1 MQPSDW
7 VTLIGGVLSI
17 VTVLVV
23 ANVWLIRSVVRQELR
38 TFEERMKHDRQ
49 MARERVVG
57 IPD

>member
-1 MQPSDW
+1 
-7 VTLIGGVLSI
+7 

-38 TFEERMKHDRQ
+38 TFEERLKHDRQ
-49 MARERVVG
+49 MARNSVVG

>member
-17 VTVLVV
+17 VTVLVI

-38 TFEERMKHDRQ
+38 TFEERWKNDRQ
-49 MARERVVG
+49 MARDRLG
-57 IPD
+57 SITD